1 MLSFPKLLILV
12 VVAIAAWHLFRRPAP
27 RPPARAGGRNDTAP
41 APEPAPAP
49 LPAETMRRCTTCGA
63 YAAAACDRADCGFA
77 RSPRG

>member
-12 VVAIAAWHLFRRPAP
+12 VVAIAAWHLFRKPAP
-27 RPPARAGGRNDTAP
+27 RPPARAGGRNDAAP
-41 APEPAPAP
+41 PEPTPPP

-77 RSPRG
+77 RSPRN